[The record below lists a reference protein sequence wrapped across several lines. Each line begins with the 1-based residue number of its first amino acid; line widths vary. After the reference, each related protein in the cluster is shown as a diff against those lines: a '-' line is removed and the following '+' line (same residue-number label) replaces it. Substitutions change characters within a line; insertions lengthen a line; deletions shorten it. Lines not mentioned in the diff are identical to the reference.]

1 MAHDTDTLKCYKTSS
16 FYPRNNKT
24 AALFPQLCCQA
35 KCLISAL
42 ETMTLKRWATDNQ
55 NEKKK
60 EESALSKVI
69 FLENTNFPDS
79 GFASLVSADSIHSN
93 SEFSLSLPTPKNL

>member
-1 MAHDTDTLKCYKTSS
+1 
-16 FYPRNNKT
+16 
-24 AALFPQLCCQA
+24 
-35 KCLISAL
+35 
-42 ETMTLKRWATDNQ
+42 MTLKRWATDNQ

-79 GFASLVSADSIHSN
+79 GFASLVSADSIHSQVT
-93 SEFSLSLPTPKNL
+93 LKL